1 MGRRVA
7 DTAGPA
13 AAGELF
19 TARVEGIVA
28 DGEGL
33 LRREGKRVFMDLCAP
48 GDTVTGRITES
59 RRDWDRAE
67 LVAVEAPSP
76 DRVTPPCPLFGRCG
90 GCSLQHLA
98 YGAQLRAKA
107 GILKDAFIRIGGFS
121 PPEPA
126 LIPSPPLEYRNRMQF
141 HCVTQFHH
149 AGRFHGPRPP
159 GGGPGA
165 GLKARR
171 SGEIIPLPDCPVADR
186 GIREALRRGSLRP
199 PPHRNRFTVYS
210 RGELL
215 LCEGGRERGT
225 IRLLDRDITLEAGCF
240 FQSNAGA
247 LELLIADLLRTA
259 EEADPALP
267 AADLYC
273 GAGTFAAFLAR
284 RFSRIDLMERDRRA
298 LALARRN
305 VEGPA
310 GFSALED
317 GRWAETRKP
326 AAPGY
331 GFIVADPPRQ
341 GLSPVMGRWLAGSGC
356 PLLAYVSC
364 DPATMARDSRL
375 LRAGGYRLAELR
387 LYDFYPQT
395 AHIES
400 LGIFRKNGRGDE
412 QA

>member
-1 MGRRVA
+1 MA
-7 DTAGPA
+7 T
-13 AAGELF
+13 GELF
-19 TARVEGIVA
+19 TAGVEGIA
-28 DGEGL
+28 AGGEGM
-33 LRREGKRVFMDLCAP
+33 LRRGGKRVFMDFCAP
-48 GDTVTGRITES
+48 GEVVTGRITES

-67 LVAVEAPSP
+67 LLAVERPSP

-90 GCSLQHLA
+90 GCSFQHLS

-107 GILKDAFIRIGGFS
+107 AILQDAFTRIGGFR
-121 PPEPA
+121 PPEPVPV
-126 LIPSPPLEYRNRMQF
+126 PSPPLEYRNRMQF
-141 HCVTQFHH
+141 HCITQFHH
-149 AGRFHGPRPP
+149 STRSHHTA
-159 GGGPGA
+159 GGP

-171 SGEIIPLPDCPVADR
+171 SGEIVPLPDCPVADR
-186 GIREALRRGSLRP
+186 GIREALRRGTLRP
-199 PPHRNRFTVYS
+199 PPDRDRFTVYS
-210 RGELL
+210 RGDLL
-215 LCEGGRERGT
+215 LWEGGPERGT

-240 FQSNAGA
+240 FQSNAAA
-247 LELLIADLLRTA
+247 LELLAADLLRTA

-273 GAGTFAAFLAR
+273 GVGTFAAFLAR

-298 LALARRN
+298 LALARQN
-305 VEGPA
+305 VKDGRAEC
-310 GFSALED
+310 FALGD
-317 GRWAETRKP
+317 DRWAETGKP
-326 AAPGY
+326 AGGY

-341 GLSPVMGRWLAGSGC
+341 GFSPAMGRWLAESDC

-400 LGIFRKNGRGDE
+400 LGIFRKDGRNE
-412 QA
+412 RA

>member
-1 MGRRVA
+1 M
-7 DTAGPA
+7 TT
-13 AAGELF
+13 GEFF
-19 TARVEGIVA
+19 TARVEGIA
-28 DGEGL
+28 AGGEGM
-33 LRREGKRVFMDLCAP
+33 LRRGGKRVFMDLCAP

-67 LVAVEAPSP
+67 LAAVEDPSP

-98 YGAQLRAKA
+98 YGAQLRVKA
-107 GILKDAFIRIGGFS
+107 AILKDAFTRIGGFV
-121 PPEPA
+121 PPEPV

-141 HCVTQFHH
+141 HCITQFHRA
-149 AGRFHGPRPP
+149 AGA
-159 GGGPGA
+159 PGA

-171 SGEIIPLPDCPVADR
+171 SGEIVPLPDCPVADR
-186 GIREALRRGSLRP
+186 GIREALRRGTLRP
-199 PPHRNRFTVYS
+199 PPHRDRFTVYS

-215 LCEGGRERGT
+215 LCEGGPERGT

-240 FQSNAGA
+240 FQSNAA
-247 LELLIADLLRTA
+247 VLELLITDLLRAA

-273 GAGTFAAFLAR
+273 GVGTFAAFLAR

-305 VEGPA
+305 VEG
-310 GFSALED
+310 GGMEFFALDD
-317 GRWAETRKP
+317 GRWAALRKP
-326 AAPGY
+326 ADAGY

-341 GLSPVMGRWLAGSGC
+341 GLSPAMGRWLAESGC
-356 PLLAYVSC
+356 PLLACVSC

-375 LRAGGYRLAELR
+375 LRAGGYRLVELR
-387 LYDFYPQT
+387 IYDFYPQT

-400 LGIFRKNGRGDE
+400 LGIFRKDGRGDE
-412 QA
+412 QI